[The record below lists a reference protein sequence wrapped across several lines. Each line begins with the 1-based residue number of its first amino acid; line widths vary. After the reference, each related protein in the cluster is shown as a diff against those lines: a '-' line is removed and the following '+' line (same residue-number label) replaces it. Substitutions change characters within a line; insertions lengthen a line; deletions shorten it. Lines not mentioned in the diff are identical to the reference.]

1 MTVFEPTLDAG
12 YERLAAVNPDA
23 YIGTRNALDGAVT
36 RLSPYLTHGL
46 LSLREVYT
54 AVHRRH
60 PLNAQHKFVF
70 ELGWRA
76 YYRHVWSHRGDS
88 IHQSIRPGLLPDDAY
103 HPEMPADVVQARTGI
118 PAIDLAVR
126 ELYETGYVHNHARM
140 WLASYLV
147 HLRKVHWHA
156 GAQWMLGYLL
166 DGDLASNH
174 LSWQW
179 VAGTGSSK
187 PYLFNADN
195 VAKYAPAQWHSSG
208 TAIDTSYEALDV
220 LARHA
225 AAIDTRFDMRS
236 ADAGMVQPVLRPTP
250 FTNTQAS
257 AFASPQSVATEV
269 PVWQPP
275 GETGLDVAGRDVWLH
290 HPWALGVPTAHISAN
305 ALHIGVGTG
314 IAMGKGIDKSTEPH
328 YASAPW
334 SERRWDFVTRG
345 LKEHTKHLWWG
356 SAAQVAAALQKAKSV
371 QWQADPHAD
380 AFFSSLQNQLRVT
393 VPQRHVHSHVQPCLF
408 EPVNVYC
415 RSFSDWWKRAHIVQI
430 ATDEA
435 RKH

>member
-1 MTVFEPTLDAG
+1 MTAFEPTLAAG

-23 YIGTRNALDGAVT
+23 YARTRNALEGAVT

-54 AVHRRH
+54 AVNARH

-76 YYRHVWSHRGDS
+76 YYRHVWSHLGEGIARS
-88 IHQSIRPGLLPDDAY
+88 IHPGLLPDSAY
-103 HPEMPADVVQARTGI
+103 QPEMPADVLQARTGI

-147 HLRKVHWHA
+147 HMRKVHWLA

-166 DGDLASNH
+166 DGDMASNH

-195 VAKYAPAQWHSSG
+195 VAKYAPAHWHSPG
-208 TAIDTSYEALDV
+208 TSIDKSYEALDV

-225 AAIDTRFDMRS
+225 AAIDTRFDLRR
-236 ADAGMVQPVLRPTP
+236 AGAGMAQPV
-250 FTNTQAS
+250 S
-257 AFASPQSVATEV
+257 CV
-269 PVWQPP
+269 PDWQPP
-275 GETGLDVAGRDVWLH
+275 GETGLDVTGRDVWLH
-290 HPWALGVPTAHISAN
+290 HPWALGVPAAHAPAG
-305 ALHIGVGTG
+305 ALPVGVGFGQAGT
-314 IAMGKGIDKSTEPH
+314 H
-328 YASAPW
+328 HASALW

-345 LKEHTKHLWWG
+345 LKQHTAHLWWG
-356 SAAQVAAALQKAKSV
+356 SAGQAAAALQKAKSV

-380 AFFSSLQNQLRVT
+380 AFFSGLQSQLRLIS
-393 VPQRHVHSHVQPCLF
+393 PQCHVQSCEQPCLF
-408 EPVNVYC
+408 EPVPVYC
-415 RSFSDWWKRAHIVQI
+415 RSFSEWWKRTHI
-430 ATDEA
+430 
-435 RKH
+435 KPS